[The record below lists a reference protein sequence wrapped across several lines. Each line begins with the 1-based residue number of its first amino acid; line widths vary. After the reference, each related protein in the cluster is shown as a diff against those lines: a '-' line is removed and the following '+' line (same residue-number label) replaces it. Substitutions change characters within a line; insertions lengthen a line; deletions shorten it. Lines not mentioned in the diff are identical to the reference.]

1 MLASDALCLLRR
13 ASWVPQARFLD
24 LCFSL
29 SQVFMGCALSQ
40 EPRLFSCFPEAS
52 ETDYSLWEKRSSQRE
67 QLLFSKSFIVRE
79 RLDVLGHL
87 MWKVKDWEVAWKL
100 EGHGI
105 REALG
110 MLTSR
115 EKGSNTTPLGW
126 RPCWLPNRTFPA
138 QVMYTFAK
146 KEAS

>member
-1 MLASDALCLLRR
+1 MLASAASCLLRR

-24 LCFSL
+24 CCFSL

-52 ETDYSLWEKRSSQRE
+52 ETHYSLWEKTSSQRE
-67 QLLFSKSFIVRE
+67 QALLGKSFVIQE
-79 RLDVLGHL
+79 RLDDLGHL
-87 MWKVKDWEVAWKL
+87 VWKVRDCEVAWKC
-100 EGHGI
+100 EGCGI

-115 EKGSNTTPLGW
+115 ENEAT
-126 RPCWLPNRTFPA
+126 RPHWHGGLAGCLTELF
-138 QVMYTFAK
+138 QLK
-146 KEAS
+146 